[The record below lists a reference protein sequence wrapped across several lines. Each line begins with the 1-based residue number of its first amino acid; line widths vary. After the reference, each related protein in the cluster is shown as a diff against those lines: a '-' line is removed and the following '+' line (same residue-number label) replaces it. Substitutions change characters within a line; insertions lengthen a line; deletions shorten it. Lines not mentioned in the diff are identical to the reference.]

1 MDAQTNPNVDEAIR
15 SFVEKLKG
23 ARRSGAERP
32 DEELRE
38 ALKQVVRTEMRDLPE
53 AEAGRRL
60 DGARD
65 YLVAEARRSEQRL
78 EGLETEVG
86 RLKAQAESLRA
97 ERDRLAEENRR
108 LRAAPPTTA
117 TTASGPALEGALS
130 KIRDALLQITQ
141 DREVTSESLA
151 LPPSEARFF
160 RLIRELLVFAL
171 NFETGVHDLIQ
182 KIQVMRF
189 GQNSMMVKQQ
199 KKIIRNRFRA
209 CLDNEEGSVVALK
222 EALDRN
228 KAFLISLYEAYNA
241 SIREGSRSL
250 LEQLDPQTILDQ
262 TKGMLLDRFEKAWRA
277 FSDQH
282 ADLSTLPETD
292 LWERFFDAPFKHKMQ
307 DYLDPGAARA

>member
-15 SFVEKLKG
+15 SFVEKLKSV
-23 ARRSGAERP
+23 RRSGAERP
-32 DEELRE
+32 DEEIRE
-38 ALKQVVRTEMRDLPE
+38 TLKQVVRTEMRDLPE

-65 YLVAEARRSEQRL
+65 FLVAEARRSEQRV

-108 LRAAPPTTA
+108 MKAAPQTVA
-117 TTASGPALEGALS
+117 GGPGLEGALS